1 MTWDHGV
8 RLIDSLIWPLVIIL
22 SLFVF
27 GPALRRFLNDVKEF
41 SFKGGGLE
49 ASATRETIKAAA
61 AVGVA
66 VGRQKKDSENPSP
79 IRDVPEIT
87 PLIEKA
93 TAPRPRRRL
102 SRATVLWV
110 DDRPSN
116 NVYERRALEALGLH
130 IELANDTDDALQ
142 KLASKHFDLVISDMG
157 RPSSKQ
163 AGFELLRAVRDRGA
177 NMPFVI
183 YAGSNAPEHRAE
195 AKRRGAQGT
204 TNDPSELFELVLDHI
219 LT

>member
-8 RLIDSLIWPLVIIL
+8 KLVDAVIWPFVIIL
-22 SLFVF
+22 LLLVF
-27 GPALRRFLNDVKEF
+27 GPALRRFLADAKVL
-41 SFKGGGLE
+41 SFKGGGVE

-61 AVGVA
+61 AVGAA
-66 VGRQKKDSENPSP
+66 VGRQKTGGDSPTKEL
-79 IRDVPEIT
+79 PEIA

-93 TAPRPRRRL
+93 TAPRTRRRL

-110 DDRPSN
+110 DDRPAN
-116 NVYERRALEALGLH
+116 NLYERRALQALGLH
-130 IELANDTDDALQ
+130 ID
-142 KLASKHFDLVISDMG
+142 LASDTEEAIGKLRRKKYDLVVSDMG

-163 AGFELLRAVRDRGA
+163 AGFELLKAIRENGDDV
-177 NMPFVI
+177 PFVI
-183 YAGSNAPEHRAE
+183 YAGSNAPAHGVE
-195 AKRRGAQGT
+195 ARQRGAQGT